1 MRGKHLRLLRLSPSP
16 PVYARTRANGTLRE
30 KSQKP
35 QER

>member
-16 PVYARTRANGTLRE
+16 PVYARARANGTFRE
-30 KSQKP
+30 KPQKT